1 MSEYKLLGELQKL
14 DIEIDKFSER
24 LANLPEQ
31 SQFEKLKDDLKNSE
45 KLLKEKQNSLALEQ
59 SKQKKVE
66 GELELLDLKIKHEDN
81 KLYSGTVTNPKELKS
96 IQEEVNL
103 LKTQK
108 DEMETEL
115 LELLDKVDSMSSE
128 VNELSSKVKDLT
140 KEAEQAEKA
149 YQKAAEEVEKR
160 LQNIK
165 TEREKIKLKISPSL
179 ISLYEEIRK
188 QKKEAAVEINDGICQ
203 GCFVELPAQ
212 EVDKMLQSDKLWRCP
227 QCRRILIR

>member
-1 MSEYKLLGELQKL
+1 MNEYKLLSSLQKL
-14 DIEIDKFSER
+14 DIEIDEFSER

-31 SQFEKLKDDLKNSE
+31 NQFEKLKGNLKNLE
-45 KLLKEKQNSLALEQ
+45 RLLKEKQDSLVLER
-59 SKQKKVE
+59 SKQKKIE
-66 GELELLDLKIKHEDN
+66 GELEILDLKIKKEDD

-108 DEMETEL
+108 DAMETEL
-115 LELLDKVDSMSSE
+115 LELLDEVDNMNSE
-128 VNELSSKVKDLT
+128 AGKFSSKVGDMT
-140 KEAEQAEKA
+140 KEVEQAEKE
-149 YQKAAEEVEKR
+149 YKKVTEEIEEK
-160 LQNIK
+160 LQNLK
-165 TEREKIKLKISPSL
+165 TERENIELKISPFL

-188 QKKEAAVEINDGICQ
+188 QKKEAVVEIRDGICQ
-203 GCFVELPAQ
+203 GCFVELPAE